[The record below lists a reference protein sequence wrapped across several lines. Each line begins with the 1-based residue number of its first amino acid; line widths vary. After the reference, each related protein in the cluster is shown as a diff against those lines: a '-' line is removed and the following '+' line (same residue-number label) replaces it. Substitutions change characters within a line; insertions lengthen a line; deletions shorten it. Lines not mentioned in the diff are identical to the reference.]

1 MSGRG
6 RGRGEDGHPHLL
18 SPCQIVLELIELREL
33 GAARSLLRQTD
44 PMIMLKQQFP
54 DRYVHLENMMGR
66 SYFDP
71 REVRG
76 RGLSVIRLTLYFNT
90 LMCTSL
96 SNDDRV
102 TGVHVVVTHAAV
114 CGAHSQAYPEGGSKE
129 KRRAAIAQ
137 GKHQLQSSV

>member
-6 RGRGEDGHPHLL
+6 RGRGGNGHPHLL

-76 RGLSVIRLTLYFNT
+76 RGLGVMRLMMYFNT

-102 TGVHVVVTHAAV
+102 TGVHVLVAC
-114 CGAHSQAYPEGGSKE
+114 CGVWCSLSGIP
-129 KRRAAIAQ
+129 
-137 GKHQLQSSV
+137 